1 VGCNTAR
8 NRIYQGRRGSIVF
21 DLTHLYWYG
30 FFFLWILATG
40 MGLPCPE
47 EIPVVTA
54 GVMIGTSDAGL
65 RWWIMLPVLIAG
77 VVLGDSFLYGVGRIW
92 GRRLLEWRWVK
103 TRLLPPERRQRIED
117 NFHRYGVTILLFA
130 RFLPA
135 IRSPIFITAGMTR
148 VPLSR
153 FMLADGI
160 YAIPGVSLLFFL
172 GYWFGDQFMRAVQ
185 RAESY
190 RLLVVVIVVAV
201 ASYLVYHFLN
211 QPMATGDP
219 KEFPVI
225 GTQVAKLT
233 KQSEAATPEHAPI
246 EPASDG
252 VSRNG
257 QPATDQ
263 SGTQSAAR
271 SN

>member
-1 VGCNTAR
+1 
-8 NRIYQGRRGSIVF
+8 VF
-21 DLTHLYWYG
+21 DLSHLYWYG
-30 FFFLWILATG
+30 FFFFWILATG

-47 EIPVVTA
+47 EIPVIAA

-65 RWWIMLPVLIAG
+65 RWWIMLPVCIAA
-77 VVLGDSFLYGVGRIW
+77 VVLGDTILYGIGRIW

-117 NFHRYGVTILLFA
+117 NFHQYGVQILLFA
-130 RFLPA
+130 RLLPA

-172 GYWFGDQFMRAVQ
+172 GFWFGNQFMDAVK

-190 RLLVVVIVVAV
+190 RLLVVVVVVAV

-219 KEFPVI
+219 KEFPII
-225 GTQVAKLT
+225 GTQVAKFT
-233 KQSEAATPEHAPI
+233 KAS
-246 EPASDG
+246 EPAAAEPAPDA

-257 QPATDQ
+257 QPEMDQ
-263 SGTQSAAR
+263 SGTRPTAR
-271 SN
+271 TN

>member
-1 VGCNTAR
+1 
-8 NRIYQGRRGSIVF
+8 
-21 DLTHLYWYG
+21 
-30 FFFLWILATG
+30 
-40 MGLPCPE
+40 
-47 EIPVVTA
+47 
-54 GVMIGTSDAGL
+54 
-65 RWWIMLPVLIAG
+65 
-77 VVLGDSFLYGVGRIW
+77 
-92 GRRLLEWRWVK
+92 VK
-103 TRLLPPERRQRIED
+103 TRLLPPERRRRIED
-117 NFHRYGVTILLFA
+117 NFHHYGVTILLFA

-135 IRSPIFITAGMTR
+135 IRSPIFITAGMMR

-185 RAESY
+185 KAESY

-219 KEFPVI
+219 KELPVI

-233 KQSEAATPEHAPI
+233 KASEPVTT
-246 EPASDG
+246 EPATD
-252 VSRNG
+252 VVFRNG
-257 QPATDQ
+257 QPAPDE
-263 SGTQSAAR
+263 SGSQPAAR

>member
-1 VGCNTAR
+1 
-8 NRIYQGRRGSIVF
+8 VF
-21 DLTHLYWYG
+21 DLSHLYWYG

-47 EIPVVTA
+47 EIPIIAA

-65 RWWIMLPVLIAG
+65 QWWIMLPVCIAA
-77 VVLGDSFLYGVGRIW
+77 VVLGDTVLYGIGRIW

-117 NFHRYGVTILLFA
+117 NFHHYGVQILLFA
-130 RFLPA
+130 RLLPA
-135 IRSPIFITAGMTR
+135 IRSPIFITAGMMK
-148 VPLSR
+148 VPVSR

-185 RAESY
+185 KAESY

-219 KEFPVI
+219 KELPVI

-233 KQSEAATPEHAPI
+233 KASDPVTTESETGAPGRNG
-246 EPASDG
+246 EPAADHPDSI
-252 VSRNG
+252 
-257 QPATDQ
+257 PT
-263 SGTQSAAR
+263 AR